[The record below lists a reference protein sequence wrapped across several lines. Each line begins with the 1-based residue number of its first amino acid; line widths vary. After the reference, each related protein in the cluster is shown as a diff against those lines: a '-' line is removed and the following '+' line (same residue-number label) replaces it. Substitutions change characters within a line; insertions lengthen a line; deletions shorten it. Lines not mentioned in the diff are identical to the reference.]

1 MVSCECLAPRK
12 NDADQPRKYL
22 ADQNVDVRLATENV
36 LAEFLR
42 EIKYIAN
49 IQEKQAEADRARRES
64 KSIRRRAS
72 RQTME
77 SGATDA
83 DEAIIEEDETDNAGD
98 RASIA
103 QTDVEEHEWE
113 GEGSGAWVP
122 GQGVFVDHAAIMD
135 IIIQHLSYPG
145 KFTDLTGSKLN
156 VDELVQSTAME
167 WILTFIEFAQNTVVA
182 FTPQIVPAILPNLA
196 SPQ

>member
-1 MVSCECLAPRK
+1 MDCCECLTSRSSRNTA
-12 NDADQPRKYL
+12 DALSKYL

-49 IQEKQAEADRARRES
+49 VQEKQAEADRARRETGS
-64 KSIRRRAS
+64 VRRRDS
-72 RQTME
+72 KQTIE
-77 SGATDA
+77 SGVADP
-83 DEAIIEEDETDNAGD
+83 DEAIQDDDEDLSATIEEVSLTQGEGAD
-98 RASIA
+98 
-103 QTDVEEHEWE
+103 HEWE

-145 KFTDLTGSKLN
+145 RSHR
-156 VDELVQSTAME
+156 
-167 WILTFIEFAQNTVVA
+167 
-182 FTPQIVPAILPNLA
+182 
-196 SPQ
+196 